1 MMIRTMFI
9 PKISKE
15 EVNRMP
21 IEEFE
26 GEIIVIDN
34 SEKADEAFE
43 YLNQQKI
50 LGIDTETKPSFKR
63 GVTHKVSLIQVAT
76 VDVCFLF
83 RLNKIGF
90 PNGLS
95 ELLSNKKI
103 KKIGLA
109 LRDDLNGLFKQ
120 QNFKP
125 QGFIDLQHEVGNY
138 GILEL
143 SLQKMYAI
151 IFGKKISK
159 SQRLSNW
166 ERNELTVQQ
175 KVYAATDAWA
185 TLQIYLKL
193 LKEKKLSKKEIENL
207 AAEFAVE
214 NHVK

>member
-1 MMIRTMFI
+1 MIRTMFI

>member
-1 MMIRTMFI
+1 
-9 PKISKE
+9 
-15 EVNRMP
+15 MP